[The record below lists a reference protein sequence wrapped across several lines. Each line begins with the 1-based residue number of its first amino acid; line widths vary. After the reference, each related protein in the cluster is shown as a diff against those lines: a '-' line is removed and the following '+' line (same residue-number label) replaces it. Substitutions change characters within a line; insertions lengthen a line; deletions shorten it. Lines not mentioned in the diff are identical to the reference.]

1 MNQNFTHRAVLR
13 KHKATFELWR
23 FAARYSL
30 IELEQYY
37 RKDAKVFATI
47 KKTLRTPSEG
57 IESFLKQGMPIAILN
72 EVIRDVVSNL
82 DSGVCNV
89 CLLEATSSWGRGL
102 CKTCAVAQDRLKEM
116 AAEREVLEAVAHE
129 RAKAADHLAEQARWE
144 ARVAEE
150 ARLEAGATEEAL
162 LEAMAAKRARM

>member
-1 MNQNFTHRAVLR
+1 MLR
-13 KHKATFELWR
+13 KREATFELWQ

-30 IELEQYY
+30 IELERYC

-57 IESFLKQGMPIAILN
+57 IESFLKQGMPITILN

-129 RAKAADHLAEQARWE
+129 RAKAADHLAEQARLD
-144 ARVAEE
+144 ARAAEDK
-150 ARLEAGATEEAL
+150 L
-162 LEAMAAKRARM
+162 LEAMTAEKARM